1 MRTKQPKVYIMD
13 LVNAFYTSFEGLK
26 LDDLTE
32 IAHEIAY
39 GGLYGNK
46 EKYKQFL
53 VGNEISE
60 FMLNSYLYIGN
71 RGIKQLSVAYDLCKF
86 RLNDLLTNCKFHYV
100 KA

>member
-1 MRTKQPKVYIMD
+1 MRTKEPKIFIMD

-32 IAHEIAY
+32 IAHSIAY

-46 EKYKQFL
+46 QKYRQFL

-60 FMLNSYLYIGN
+60 FMLDSYLYIGN
-71 RGIKQLSVAYDLCKF
+71 RGIKQLPVAYDLCKV
-86 RLNDLLTNCKFHYV
+86 RLRDLLLNCKFHYV